1 MDREPQQMIQ
11 VGDQLIPLPPGVT
24 AAEWAL
30 ERLRWQNP
38 RIRAFLGCIRLLQGV
53 LESNYAILH
62 CSPERLFDIWGKVRK
77 VAELLRVQIGPLL
90 AAPSRIP
97 ELEVARRGAEL
108 SLAILEDQVLS
119 RLDRMPAELPDDRV
133 LELRKLLCISIG
145 QIHSYLQDTFGELMA
160 ADPRSLH
167 DADYFLSRRFPRDIE
182 EAEWLHSTV
191 ARLQEFLHEMM
202 RARPVGFEDLLRDL
216 RTHHRLP
223 GDDTWKDVHRF
234 LQRLLEGLVPKLH
247 EVLALRGIRFDE
259 MEVLDRYANEVP
271 ARCETLT
278 ALYEAARET
287 LDRIASE
294 VGETMAEREQA
305 ERDRAGCHQA
315 FSRRLSSL
323 LDEVDQSLRD
333 LVAFVPLWLGNIEKR
348 RALMFQRL
356 ERMGNGHP
364 GADGD
369 SGDGIDGDPLDDEA
383 LDGDAWDGDPFGRS
397 LESS

>member
-1 MDREPQQMIQ
+1 VNQVPQQMIQ
-11 VGDQLIPLPPGVT
+11 VGDHLIPLPAGVS

-38 RIRAFLGCIRLLQGV
+38 RIRAFLGCIRLLLGV

-62 CSPERLFDIWGKVRK
+62 CSPERLFDIWSKVRK

-90 AAPSRIP
+90 AAPSQIP

-108 SLAILEDQVLS
+108 SLAILEDQVLT
-119 RLDRMPAELPDDRV
+119 RLDSMPAELPESRI

-191 ARLQEFLHEMM
+191 ARLQEFLQELM
-202 RARPVGFEDLLRDL
+202 RARPVGFDHLLKDL
-216 RTHHRLP
+216 RSGQRLP
-223 GDDTWKDVHRF
+223 GEDAWKDIQRF
-234 LQRLLEGLVPKLH
+234 LRRLLEGLVPKLH

-259 MEVLDRYANEVP
+259 MEVLDRYATEIP
-271 ARCETLT
+271 TRCETLG

-287 LDRIASE
+287 LDRMASE
-294 VGETMAEREQA
+294 VGETLPEREQA
-305 ERDRAGCHQA
+305 ERDRAGCHEA
-315 FSRRLSSL
+315 LSGRLSGL
-323 LDEVDQSLRD
+323 LDQVDRSLRD

-356 ERMGNGHP
+356 ERMGNSDP
-364 GADGD
+364 GPDG
-369 SGDGIDGDPLDDEA
+369 PV
-383 LDGDAWDGDPFGRS
+383 
-397 LESS
+397 